1 MAISQKLNPD
11 QTNEAKRDEMH
22 ITLDVHANRIL
33 KSMKLDPTFENKK
46 LLHGLA
52 ELLYD
57 YSTKAT
63 VDARAPSGLSESV
76 IHAFDTLAQTGAV
89 RSTED
94 LKGMLRLTSSYALQ
108 LSQPS
113 IPTYYPNP
121 LNLFE
126 DTCPLLEKAGFFD
139 SSKGPNVRTELFG
152 NLSEHPFVINYI
164 NYFPPDK
171 LSQLDPKCFSY
182 QLVDLADKDL
192 NEIETRF
199 GLQQFPR
206 DELMRSAPY
215 CKHNEEILD
224 KMPPEEQR
232 RYIYLTQFIAK
243 EAAQRNRRDV
253 IHL

>member
-57 YSTKAT
+57 YSTKAS
-63 VDARAPSGLSESV
+63 VDARTPSGLSESV
-76 IHAFDTLAQTGAV
+76 IHAFDSLAQTGAV
-89 RSTED
+89 RSPED
-94 LKGMLRLTSSYALQ
+94 LEGILRLTSSYALHVFP
-108 LSQPS
+108 L
-113 IPTYYPNP
+113 YYPNP
-121 LNLFE
+121 LYLFE
-126 DTCPLLEKAGFFD
+126 HACPLLAMAGFFD
-139 SSKGPNVRTELFG
+139 SSKGPNARTELFR
-152 NLSEHPFVINYI
+152 NLSEHPSIINCI
-164 NYFPPDK
+164 NYFPPDR
-171 LSQLDPKCFSY
+171 LSQLDPKYFSY
-182 QLVDLADKDL
+182 QLVDLVDK
-192 NEIETRF
+192 EVGEMEKRF

-215 CKHNEEILD
+215 CKHNMEILD
-224 KMPPEEQR
+224 KMPPEEQQ
-232 RYIYLTQFIAK
+232 RYKDLTKFIAK
-243 EAAQRNRRDV
+243 ESAPRNRRDV